1 MAAAVCNTSVCRL
14 LRFAFVMILLL
25 HYVTSAKKKA
35 VSKKDSTVKLEGKV
49 KQLLDWNLRKPIIN
63 LNGDKF
69 REYVKSS
76 PRNYS
81 IIVMFTAL
89 QPQRQCQVCRQGH
102 EEYEIVA
109 SSWRSSS
116 DYSSR
121 VFFTMVDFDEGP
133 DVFQAMKL
141 NSAPL
146 FVHFPPTG
154 KRKAQDTMDL
164 QRTGLGAE
172 SIAKFVQDRSG
183 VPIRV
188 IRPPNYTVPIVMLL
202 ALGTIGLLAYFTR
215 IDISFLYSTTNWGY
229 AALCIIFAMSSGQMW
244 NQIRGPP
251 LFHKNP
257 QTGETAYIHGSSQYQ
272 FISES
277 YIIMALHGAIT
288 FGWILLFETAPGSR
302 GSSKKTTAILG
313 LVLVVGVFSLLL
325 YIFRSKYPGYPYRF
339 LL

>member
-35 VSKKDSTVKLEGKV
+35 VSKKDVSTLFQIESVNNFLILAFLQSTVKLEGKV

-133 DVFQAMKL
+133 DVFQAV
-141 NSAPL
+141 SAHVCL
-146 FVHFPPTG
+146 GV
-154 KRKAQDTMDL
+154 
-164 QRTGLGAE
+164 QRA
-172 SIAKFVQDRSG
+172 R
-183 VPIRV
+183 
-188 IRPPNYTVPIVMLL
+188 
-202 ALGTIGLLAYFTR
+202 
-215 IDISFLYSTTNWGY
+215 
-229 AALCIIFAMSSGQMW
+229 
-244 NQIRGPP
+244 
-251 LFHKNP
+251 
-257 QTGETAYIHGSSQYQ
+257 
-272 FISES
+272 
-277 YIIMALHGAIT
+277 
-288 FGWILLFETAPGSR
+288 
-302 GSSKKTTAILG
+302 
-313 LVLVVGVFSLLL
+313 
-325 YIFRSKYPGYPYRF
+325 
-339 LL
+339 